1 MPTLTPTPTPTSTPT
16 QAQLLAS
23 IEALQTEQRT
33 NMNNYAAALTLNER
47 TRIMNRMKDN
57 ETLRTNLL
65 QSLGAVTGTN
75 AQQAANQAT
84 AAKDLTFA
92 LLVAEHELK
101 TQGEQLDAVQQSHDG
116 KKRMIEL
123 NTYYG
128 KRFMAQA
135 DVMKIFIYL
144 CIPVLIIAYLANA
157 GLFPNYIA
165 GFMIIAIV
173 VIGVV
178 YIYAAVHD
186 INRRDKMNFD
196 EYTWEFDP
204 SRVGTIVNPNYGA
217 TGSDANGNMVG
228 CFNGKCC
235 GPNTQWDATSGRCG
249 ASTSTSTTRTSTTRT
264 STTQPAAA
272 ASGFVGNLTTQSKTI
287 KQLLADK
294 CPVNVG
300 ETRDGI
306 VYIHPTNTATRYDYL
321 FSGCIDAKTCETDIT
336 NADSVS
342 DNILKNIP
350 NNGDCGYWNLG
361 DYFWNNT
368 SKKWVKGKTV
378 RERLTEKCPLSGSET
393 RNGIVYINPTNSAT
407 RENYL
412 FSGCTDAGTCDNI
425 PNDYSKATKN
435 QIDPISKN
443 LLNNISNNCGSWTIG
458 DYSMNGT
465 KWIKNK

>member
-1 MPTLTPTPTPTSTPT
+1 MNINTLNLLIFCHSPRIMPTLTPTPTPT
-16 QAQLLAS
+16 QAQLLAN

-33 NMNNYAAALTLNER
+33 NMNDYAAAVTLNER

-57 ETLRTNLL
+57 ETLRTSLL
-65 QSLGAVTGTN
+65 QSLGVVTGTN
-75 AQQAANQAT
+75 AQQATNQVT

-217 TGSDANGNMVG
+217 TGSGANGNMVG
-228 CFNGKCC
+228 CFNGRCC
-235 GPNTQWDATSGRCG
+235 GTNTQWDATSGTCVQNAQG
-249 ASTSTSTTRTSTTRT
+249 GGTSTTRTSTTRT

-294 CPVNVG
+294 CPVSVG

-306 VYIHPTNTATRYDYL
+306 VYI
-321 FSGCIDAKTCETDIT
+321 
-336 NADSVS
+336 
-342 DNILKNIP
+342 
-350 NNGDCGYWNLG
+350 
-361 DYFWNNT
+361 
-368 SKKWVKGKTV
+368 
-378 RERLTEKCPLSGSET
+378 
-393 RNGIVYINPTNSAT
+393 NPTNVAT

-412 FSGCTDAGTCDNI
+412 FSGCTDAGTCNNI
-425 PNDYSKATKN
+425 PNDSSKATKN

-443 LLNNISNNCGSWTIG
+443 LLNNISNNCGSWAIG
-458 DYSMNGT
+458 DYHMNGT